1 MNKIIISTIAAAA
14 VLGATPA
21 LAGKAQP
28 PGAGAQT
35 TGATTTNASINQA
48 VSAAASGTAVTTSVI
63 ANIASLPGATSLPG
77 GGVSINVNTGS
88 GIVTVSIDGSGNVT
102 ITPVDGGT

>member
-14 VLGATPA
+14 VLGTMPA

-35 TGATTTNASINQA
+35 TGATTTNASIQQVMAA
-48 VSAAASGTAVTTSVI
+48 VGGAPVSTAVITS
-63 ANIASLPGATSLPG
+63 IASLPGATSLPG
-77 GGVSINVNTGS
+77 GGVSINVDTG
-88 GIVTVSIDGSGNVT
+88 GGNIVTLSIDGDGNVSV
-102 ITPVDGGT
+102 TPVGG